1 MKRIEAKPDTPSAPC
16 VWSVRLFI
24 LPGKEEPVKLVT
36 EILGGPQAETVR
48 EVFDWMCYNGSEASA
63 LPLAAGD

>member
-1 MKRIEAKPDTPSAPC
+1 MKRIEAKPDTPDAPC

-24 LPGKEEPVKLVT
+24 LPG
-36 EILGGPQAETVR
+36 R
-48 EVFDWMCYNGSEASA
+48 EVFDWMLYNGNEASV